1 MTEDAPTGRPQPPP
15 PPLGQ
20 PGATFP
26 APPTQPPA
34 YGPPPPGRGGPG
46 LLWLWILLGVVVA
59 AGLGV
64 GAYFLLTEDDGQEAD
79 PAPGDRVTVSV
90 QAGPCDQAAG
100 TTPIEVAI
108 APPNGAAVTVTGG
121 DGFQQAFTGAG
132 GSSPVGP
139 GDYTWTAQPA
149 AGVTLAGEPSGA
161 LTIAPCEQAA
171 TDFAPREVELMNHI
185 PEPIRGSC
193 QRIPP
198 EQALGRAAASIL
210 CEQQGATLFY
220 DLFPNL
226 QEMETYY
233 NSRVREFGVTPG
245 TGFCDSAERAEN
257 AYVRQRDGSEFE
269 VGRLLCFRDGGSA
282 VFIWTDRRVDI
293 SVEAQ
298 RNDPT
303 NSQLYRQWADIEFG
317 PLA

>member
-1 MTEDAPTGRPQPPP
+1 M
-15 PPLGQ
+15 
-20 PGATFP
+20 
-26 APPTQPPA
+26 
-34 YGPPPPGRGGPG
+34 
-46 LLWLWILLGVVVA
+46 
-59 AGLGV
+59 GV
-64 GAYFLLTEDDGQEAD
+64 GAYFLLTGDEGQEAG

-90 QAGPCDQAAG
+90 QTGPCDQAAG
-100 TTPIEVAI
+100 TTPIMVAI
-108 APPNGAAVTVTGG
+108 DPPNGATVTVTGG

-132 GSSPVGP
+132 GSSQVGP
-139 GDYTWTAQPA
+139 GDYSWTAQPA
-149 AGVTLAGEPSGA
+149 AGLTLAGEPAGA
-161 LTIAPCEQAA
+161 LAIAPCEQAA
-171 TDFAPREVELMNHI
+171 TDFTPREVELLNHV
-185 PEPIRGSC
+185 PGQVRGSC

-198 EQALGRAAASIL
+198 EQALGRASASIL
-210 CEQQGATLFY
+210 CEHRGATLFY
-220 DLFPNL
+220 DLFPNPL
-226 QEMETYY
+226 DLETYY

-269 VGRLLCFRDGGSA
+269 VGRLLGFRDGGSA

-303 NSQLYRQWADIEFG
+303 NARLYRQWADIEFG

>member
-1 MTEDAPTGRPQPPP
+1 MTEDAPTGQPQPPP
-15 PPLGQ
+15 PPPGQ
-20 PGATFP
+20 PGVP
-26 APPTQPPA
+26 PPTAPSQPPA
-34 YGPPPPGRGGPG
+34 YGPPPPGQGGPG
-46 LLWLWILLGVVVA
+46 LLWLWILLGVLVA
-59 AGLGV
+59 AGIGV
-64 GAYFLLTEDDGQEAD
+64 GAYFLLTGDEGQEAD
-79 PAPGDRVTVSV
+79 PTPGDRVTVSV
-90 QAGPCDQAAG
+90 QTGPCDQAAG
-100 TTPIEVAI
+100 TTPLVVAI

-132 GSSPVGP
+132 GSSSVGP
-139 GDYTWTAQPA
+139 GDYSWTAQPA
-149 AGVTLAGEPSGA
+149 AGLALAGEPAGNLA
-161 LTIAPCEQAA
+161 IAPCEQAA
-171 TDFAPREVELMNHI
+171 TDLSTREVELLNHV
-185 PEPIRGSC
+185 PGQIRRSC

-210 CEQQGATLFY
+210 CEHQGVTLFY
-220 DLFPNL
+220 DQFPNL
-226 QEMETYY
+226 LDLETYY

-269 VGRLLCFRDGGSA
+269 VGRLLCFRDAGSA

-298 RNDPT
+298 RGDPS
-303 NSQLYRQWADIEFG
+303 NAQLYRMWAGTEFG

>member
-1 MTEDAPTGRPQPPP
+1 MTEGAPPGQPQPPP
-15 PPLGQ
+15 PPPEQ
-20 PGATFP
+20 PGTPPP
-26 APPTQPPA
+26 APPEQPA
-34 YGPPPPGRGGPG
+34 YGPPPPGQGGPG

-59 AGLGV
+59 AGIGV
-64 GAYFLLTEDDGQEAD
+64 GAYFLLNGDDGQEA
-79 PAPGDRVTVSV
+79 APGSQVTVSV
-90 QAGPCDQAAG
+90 QTGPCDPAAG
-100 TTPIEVAI
+100 ATPIEVAI
-108 APPNGAAVTVTGG
+108 APPNGATVTVSGG
-121 DGFQQAFTGAG
+121 DGFQQAFTGTG

-139 GDYTWTAQPA
+139 GDYTWTAES
-149 AGVTLAGEPSGA
+149 AGELTLAGESAGV
-161 LTIAPCEQAA
+161 LTIAPCEQ
-171 TDFAPREVELMNHI
+171 TSTEFTPREVDLLNHI
-185 PEPIRGSC
+185 PGPIRGSC

-198 EQALGRAAASIL
+198 EQSLGRAAASIL
-210 CEQQGATLFY
+210 CEHQGATLFY

-226 QEMETYY
+226 PEMESYY

-257 AYVRQRDGSEFE
+257 AYIRQRDGSEFE

-298 RNDPT
+298 RTDPT
-303 NSQLYRQWADIEFG
+303 NAQLYRQWADIEFG

>member
-1 MTEDAPTGRPQPPP
+1 
-15 PPLGQ
+15 
-20 PGATFP
+20 
-26 APPTQPPA
+26 
-34 YGPPPPGRGGPG
+34 
-46 LLWLWILLGVVVA
+46 VVA
-59 AGLGV
+59 AGGI
-64 GAYFLLTEDDGQEAD
+64 GAYLLLSGDDGQEAD
-79 PAPGDRVTVSV
+79 PATGERVTVSV

-100 TTPIEVAI
+100 TTPVEVAI
-108 APPNGAAVTVTGG
+108 DPPNGAAVTVTGG
-121 DGFQQAFTGAG
+121 EGFQQAFTGTG
-132 GSSPVGP
+132 GSAPVGP
-139 GDYTWTAQPA
+139 GDYTWTARPA
-149 AGVTLAGEPSGA
+149 AGLALAGESAGA

-171 TDFAPREVELMNHI
+171 TDFTPREVELLNHV
-185 PEPIRGSC
+185 PGPIRGSC

-210 CEQQGATLFY
+210 CEHQGATLFY
-220 DLFPNL
+220 DQFPNPV
-226 QEMETYY
+226 EMETYY

-245 TGFCDSAERAEN
+245 AEFCDSAERAEN

-298 RNDPT
+298 RSDPT
-303 NSQLYRQWADIEFG
+303 NAELYRQWADIEFG